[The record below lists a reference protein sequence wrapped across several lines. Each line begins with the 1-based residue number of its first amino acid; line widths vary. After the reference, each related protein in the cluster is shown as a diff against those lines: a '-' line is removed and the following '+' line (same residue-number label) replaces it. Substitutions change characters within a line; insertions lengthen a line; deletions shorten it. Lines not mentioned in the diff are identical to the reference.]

1 VDDRKRSYFAMLLS
15 LILPGLGQLYLR
27 KPLKSLV
34 LFLGVV
40 FAGMIIYL
48 NSFPVSS
55 WQDLTCFDDGKE
67 WWKER
72 RSDTTNPEPLMTEL
86 EAVHEQEED
95 SGHHLWI
102 WTFESGKKLMYRP
115 SWKLKMSGFVQG
127 SIFWL
132 FAVYDG
138 WRGQKGFNKRAFKR
152 KLMAVQEHKEA
163 EEVKKKAGA
172 A

>member
-1 VDDRKRSYFAMLLS
+1 MGDGKRSYFAMLLS

-27 KPLKSLV
+27 KPVKGLV

-48 NSFPVSS
+48 NSFPVNS
-55 WQDLTCFDDGKE
+55 WQDPTSFDDAKQ

-72 RSDTTNPEPLMTEL
+72 RSDRTNPEPLMTESDT
-86 EAVHEQEED
+86 VRKQEEEP
-95 SGHHLWI
+95 GYHL

-115 SWKLKMSGFVQG
+115 SWKLKVSGFVQG

-138 WRGQKGFNKRAFKR
+138 WHGQKGFNKRAFKR
-152 KLMAVQEHKEA
+152 KLMETQEQQEA
-163 EEVKKKAGA
+163 EEAKKAGTA
-172 A
+172 